1 MVRPLTTNFKKTV
14 RADWA
19 VSSLSPPPSIYK
31 SSCPQIVRGQ
41 LVSGQASA
49 PPPTSTVA
57 GVENKANLSF
67 HSPGFF
73 IDFWVVSSWTPHSF
87 GNRIIWYLL
96 FNVRFFSPSMFLRSS
111 RVPACHRK
119 ACSFE
124 LQSPAPESV
133 FAIPWRRTVR
143 FLTLT
148 DKVAMDIHVQLC
160 LWPYIFIYLV

>member
-1 MVRPLTTNFKKTV
+1 MTVFVLHVAHLPTLYLWEFSPSAYGGARVSFWTNV
-14 RADWA
+14 CH
-19 VSSLSPPPSIYK
+19 PPPPPVASIW
-31 SSCPQIVRGQ
+31 
-41 LVSGQASA
+41 
-49 PPPTSTVA
+49 
-57 GVENKANLSF
+57 NKANLPF
-67 HSPGFF
+67 HQPGLR

-148 DKVAMDIHVQLC
+148 DQVAMDIHVQLC